1 MSYHFF
7 SDTEFA
13 GPHPTDILRFWD
25 RTPRQLRLIPRK
37 TVPKFRLPHS
47 QTYALATKAV
57 EGDALEISSFWCKH
71 YTGADWTFR
80 CSADDVSGWLQ
91 QGFILVLRDKG
102 RIVATFAYR
111 QLAAT
116 NLGSMR
122 LPAALLDGLVV
133 HPDLRQ
139 QGVASFLLASM
150 DYAVYSNQEQEQ
162 AQVALFWFREHASSL
177 NAVIQAPVCVFDYCY
192 IKLSDVGKYAG
203 QAIRVDT
210 APDIVNSIIEK
221 ERLGFTV
228 AAAAA
233 TSAAATKNILWF
245 LCGAVVIGIAD
256 THRIDK
262 QGNTI
267 WEVVFA
273 ANTTPPHFTG
283 LQEAI
288 EAAAAAL
295 PCTKGVVFASN
306 SKSRGNLSSPT
317 APWVT
322 GTSGHLSLHVYNY
335 MPPTFLTGD
344 IIMPLD
350 CI

>member
-7 SDTEFA
+7 SDEEFA
-13 GPHPTDILRFWD
+13 GPHPSDILRFWD
-25 RTPRQLRLIPRK
+25 RTPRQLRLKPRK

-47 QTYALATKAV
+47 QTYALAIKATP
-57 EGDALEISSFWCKH
+57 EDALEISSFWCKH
-71 YTGADWTFR
+71 YTGSDWTFR
-80 CSADDVSGWLQ
+80 CSADDVRSWQ
-91 QGFILVLRDKG
+91 KQGFILVLKDKG

-111 QLAAT
+111 QLAAAS
-116 NLGSMR
+116 LGLMR
-122 LPAALLDGLVV
+122 VPAALLDGLVV

-150 DYAVYSNQEQEQ
+150 DYAVYSDQAK

-177 NAVIQAPVCVFDYCY
+177 SAVVQAPVCVFTYCY

-203 QAIRVDT
+203 QATRVMDDVV
-210 APDIVNSIIEK
+210 PGIVNSIIESG
-221 ERLGFTV
+221 RLGFTV
-228 AAAAA
+228 AAQAQ
-233 TSAAATKNILWF
+233 TNIFWF
-245 LCGAVVIGIAD
+245 LSGAAVIGIAD
-256 THRIDK
+256 THRISSAGD
-262 QGNTI
+262 TI

-306 SKSRGNLSSPT
+306 SKSRGNLLTPTSP
-317 APWVT
+317 WIT
-322 GTSGHLSLHVYNY
+322 GTSGCLSLHVYNY

-344 IIMPLD
+344 IMMPVD

>member
-13 GPHPTDILRFWD
+13 GPHPSDILRFWD

-37 TVPKFRLPHS
+37 TIPKFRLAHS
-47 QTYALATKAV
+47 QTYAIATKAV
-57 EGDALEISSFWCKH
+57 EDDAIEISSFWCKH

-80 CSADDVSGWLQ
+80 CSADDVSSWQ
-91 QGFILVLRDKG
+91 KQGFILVLRDKG

-111 QLAAT
+111 LIAAT
-116 NLGSMR
+116 TLGSLR
-122 LPAALLDGLVV
+122 LPAAILDGLVV

-150 DYAVYSNQEQEQ
+150 DYAVYSDHST
-162 AQVALFWFREHASSL
+162 AVTFWFREHASSL
-177 NAVIQAPVCVFDYCY
+177 SAVLQAPVCVFDYCY
-192 IKLSDVGKYAG
+192 IKLNDVGKYAG
-203 QAIRVDT
+203 QATHVQT
-210 APDIVNSIIEK
+210 VPDIVNRIIES
-221 ERLGFTV
+221 ERLGFAV
-228 AAAAA
+228 AAA
-233 TSAAATKNILWF
+233 AAATKNILWF
-245 LCGAVVIGIAD
+245 LAGAAVIGIAD

-273 ANTTPPHFTG
+273 ANTMPPHFTG

-306 SKSRGNLSSPT
+306 IKSRGNLSMPT

>member
-7 SDTEFA
+7 SDEEFA
-13 GPHPTDILRFWD
+13 GPHPSDILRFWD
-25 RTPRQLRLIPRK
+25 RSPRQLRPEPRK
-37 TVPKFRLPHS
+37 TLPKFRLPHS
-47 QTYALATKAV
+47 QTYAKATKAA
-57 EGDALEISSFWCKH
+57 EEDALEISSFWCKH

-80 CSADDVSGWLQ
+80 CSADDVNSWLQ

-111 QLAAT
+111 QLANAS
-116 NLGSMR
+116 LGAKR

-150 DYAVYSNQEQEQ
+150 DYTVYSDPVQP
-162 AQVALFWFREHASSL
+162 VLFWFREHASSL
-177 NAVIQAPVCVFDYCY
+177 NAVIQAPICVFQYCY

-203 QAIRVDT
+203 QATRVQT
-210 APDIVNSIIEK
+210 VPAAVNGIIER
-221 ERLGFTV
+221 ERGAFT
-228 AAAAA
+228 AAAGAVAGAA
-233 TSAAATKNILWF
+233 GATNSHNILWF
-245 LCGAVVIGIAD
+245 LIGGAVVGIAD

-273 ANTTPPHFTG
+273 ANTIQPHFTG

-306 SKSRGNLSSPT
+306 SKSRGNLLKPS

-322 GTSGHLSLHVYNY
+322 GTSGHLSLHIYNY

-344 IIMPLD
+344 IMMPVD